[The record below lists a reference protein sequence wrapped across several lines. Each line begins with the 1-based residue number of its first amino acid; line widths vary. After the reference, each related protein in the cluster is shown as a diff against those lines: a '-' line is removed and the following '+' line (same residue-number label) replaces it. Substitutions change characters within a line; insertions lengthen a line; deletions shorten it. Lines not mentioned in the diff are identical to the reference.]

1 MRCGSRCGPGR
12 IRIRPCAAH
21 EASRWKGHPAAAG
34 AARSGDAGERLG
46 DERGGIRVE
55 HRHLRPRLR
64 WPSPGCPLKAF
75 AAESEPSEVRG
86 DPPLLVIGRPDA
98 HAPGRGGDPRGTA
111 DPGDAVPIQI
121 QFEAG
126 PGQHASR
133 VLPDGRGGDGDPPDR
148 CEHDTGAQHGAQRVD
163 DVRSLAERSGTERAQ
178 AVGEHPEAGLGLV
191 HWQYTRRAPAQ
202 SRADQPGSAL
212 VVADAAQQEGG
223 SGAQGLERVDGLKRV
238 LLAGRIGRGLGAGE
252 HKHSGG
258 TSCVVNYRINWESII
273 EACAVL
279 SW

>member
-64 WPSPGCPLKAF
+64 RPSPGYPLKGF

-98 HAPGRGGDPRGTA
+98 HAPGGVVNSLEGVAGNLGYVVNVLGGVVNPLPTPY
-111 DPGDAVPIQI
+111 PG
-121 QFEAG
+121 E
-126 PGQHASR
+126 
-133 VLPDGRGGDGDPPDR
+133 GR
-148 CEHDTGAQHGAQRVD
+148 
-163 DVRSLAERSGTERAQ
+163 VRSL
-178 AVGEHPEAGLGLV
+178 
-191 HWQYTRRAPAQ
+191 PA
-202 SRADQPGSAL
+202 
-212 VVADAAQQEGG
+212 
-223 SGAQGLERVDGLKRV
+223 
-238 LLAGRIGRGLGAGE
+238 
-252 HKHSGG
+252 
-258 TSCVVNYRINWESII
+258 
-273 EACAVL
+273 
-279 SW
+279 

>member
-64 WPSPGCPLKAF
+64 RPSPGCPLKAF

-133 VLPDGRGGDGDPPDR
+133 VLPDGRGGDGDLTDVSTTR
-148 CEHDTGAQHGAQRVD
+148 VRSTGRSASMTTGAWPSARG
-163 DVRSLAERSGTERAQ
+163 LSG
-178 AVGEHPEAGLGLV
+178 
-191 HWQYTRRAPAQ
+191 RRQWA
-202 SRADQPGSAL
+202 ST
-212 VVADAAQQEGG
+212 
-223 SGAQGLERVDGLKRV
+223 LKRV
-238 LLAGRIGRGLGAGE
+238 SDSSTGSTPGAPRLRAARISRAARSSSPTRHSRRAGAGPRA
-252 HKHSGG
+252 S
-258 TSCVVNYRINWESII
+258 SASM
-273 EACAVL
+273 A
-279 SW
+279 

>member
-163 DVRSLAERSGTERAQ
+163 DDRSLAERSGTERAQ
-178 AVGEHPEAGLGLV
+178 AGVMLVLAG
-191 HWQYTRRAPAQ
+191 
-202 SRADQPGSAL
+202 
-212 VVADAAQQEGG
+212 AAQQEGG